1 MKKLHCLASSQDFHP
16 NMIHLKLL
24 KCGNQGNVKPI
35 MIDKN
40 DEVKIMSHTHHQHQS
55 PDGTLGGQSSKSKK
69 YCDVSPNRLYDDG
82 GVGKDA
88 RNHDEQ

>member
-1 MKKLHCLASSQDFHP
+1 MWQSR
-16 NMIHLKLL
+16 
-24 KCGNQGNVKPI
+24 KCETNHDRQK
-35 MIDKN
+35 

-82 GVGKDA
+82 
-88 RNHDEQ
+88 